1 MSRQRLILKPCE
13 EQENLAFYL
22 FQSDDSEL
30 KHAFCI
36 FDKNGDGYISR
47 SELKEALA
55 NLGEDFG
62 DDEIE
67 FMIKEADT
75 GRY

>member
-1 MSRQRLILKPCE
+1 MWRARKPGLC
-13 EQENLAFYL
+13 L

-75 GRY
+75 GINLTWD

>member
-1 MSRQRLILKPCE
+1 MSRQRLILK
-13 EQENLAFYL
+13 QFIRSKKNLV

-55 NLGEDFG
+55 NLGEGFG

-75 GRY
+75 GRC

>member
-1 MSRQRLILKPCE
+1 MKPFTKSKKAC
-13 EQENLAFYL
+13 FCL

-75 GRY
+75 GAY